1 MDIATF
7 SIAACDLEVE
17 EWGVAVASKFLA
29 AGAVVPWARAK
40 AGAIATQAL
49 ANLSYG
55 LEGLERLEKGSSAEE
70 IVEAVTSADEGREHR
85 QLGVVDS
92 QGGAATYTG
101 KECFEWAGGVTGD
114 GFAAQGNIL
123 TGPDVVESMKEAFE
137 AAEGPLADRMLQSLL
152 AGDRTGGDRR
162 GRQSAGILVVREGG
176 SYGGFTDRALD
187 LRVDDHPDPVPELV
201 RLRGLH
207 RLYLEAADPEDV
219 LELDDATI
227 RDLQDALAG
236 LGALG
241 DHEEGVYD
249 ESTSKALRDL
259 MGVENLE
266 MRWVEGERIDS
277 HVLGYIKDKAARE
290 VR

>member
-1 MDIATF
+1 MNIATF
-7 SIAACDLEVE
+7 SIAASDLETE

-29 AGAVVPWARAK
+29 AGAVVPWAKAK
-40 AGAIATQAL
+40 VGAIATQAL

-55 LEGLERLEKGSSAEE
+55 IEGLEGLEKGSSAKE
-70 IVEAVTSADEGREHR
+70 IVEEVTAADEGRDHR

-92 QGGAATYTG
+92 QGRAATYTG

-123 TGPDVVESMKEAFE
+123 TGPEVVEGMKEAFE
-137 AAEGPLADRMLQSLL
+137 ASDGPLADRMLEALL
-152 AGDRTGGDRR
+152 AGDRAGGDRR
-162 GRQSAGILVVREGG
+162 GRQSAGVVVVREAG

-207 RLYLEAADPEDV
+207 RLYLEAAGAEDV
-219 LELDDATI
+219 LDLDEITTGELQEALTGLGVLDDH
-227 RDLQDALAG
+227 Q
-236 LGALG
+236 
-241 DHEEGVYD
+241 EGVYD
-249 ESTSKALRDL
+249 ESTSKALKDL

-266 MRWVEGERIDS
+266 MRWVEGGRIDRQ
-277 HVLGYIKDKAARE
+277 VLEYIKQKAARE

>member
-1 MDIATF
+1 MNIATF
-7 SIAACDLEVE
+7 SIAAGDLETE

-29 AGAVVPWARAK
+29 AGAVVPWAKAK
-40 AGAIATQAL
+40 VGAIATQAL

-55 LEGLERLEKGSSAEE
+55 IEGLEGLEKGSTAKE
-70 IVEAVTSADEGREHR
+70 IVEEVTAADEGRDHR

-92 QGGAATYTG
+92 HGRAATYTG

-123 TGPDVVESMKEAFE
+123 AGPEVVEAMKEAFE
-137 AAEGPLADRMLQSLL
+137 ASDGPLADRMLEALL
-152 AGDRTGGDRR
+152 AGDRAGGDRR
-162 GRQSAGILVVREGG
+162 GRQSAGVVVVREAG

-207 RLYLEAADPEDV
+207 RLYLEAAGAEDV
-219 LELDDATI
+219 LDLDESTTREL
-227 RDLQDALAG
+227 QEALAG
-236 LGALG
+236 LGALD
-241 DHEEGVYD
+241 DHQEGAYD
-249 ESTSKALRDL
+249 ESTSKALKDL

-266 MRWVEGERIDS
+266 MRWVEGDRIDRQ
-277 HVLGYIKDKAARE
+277 VLEYIKQKAARE